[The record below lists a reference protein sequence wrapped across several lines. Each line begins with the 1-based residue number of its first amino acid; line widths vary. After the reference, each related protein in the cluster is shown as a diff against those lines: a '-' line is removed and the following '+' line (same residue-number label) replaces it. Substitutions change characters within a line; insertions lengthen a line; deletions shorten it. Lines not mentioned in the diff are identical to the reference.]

1 MEARVLA
8 SQPAGDKSI
17 ACRVEQGNGRL
28 ITELLTYSSSRVLRL
43 HVRAR
48 NLSLSLSFYPFL
60 PLEKNSC
67 QCLRSCPEIMRPS
80 RHRDSTSAAVS
91 SRIPPLGSPPVV
103 KIRFLN
109 NGKEKEG
116 WRFLFLGRGEKESFS
131 PCLLSNGIFGRW
143 KLIWRIDRLRVY
155 YCIRLNFD
163 FSGSRKYKRWR
174 GEREIFRK
182 GGRIEI
188 SIRTH
193 RIEYLFLYFRI
204 IHPIDFP
211 TFR

>member
-28 ITELLTYSSSRVLRL
+28 ITELLTYSSSRVLRP

-48 NLSLSLSFYPFL
+48 NLSLSLSSFLPFP

-109 NGKEKEG
+109 NGKGKEG
-116 WRFLFLGRGEKESFS
+116 WRGFHF
-131 PCLLSNGIFGRW
+131 
-143 KLIWRIDRLRVY
+143 
-155 YCIRLNFD
+155 
-163 FSGSRKYKRWR
+163 
-174 GEREIFRK
+174 
-182 GGRIEI
+182 
-188 SIRTH
+188 
-193 RIEYLFLYFRI
+193 
-204 IHPIDFP
+204 
-211 TFR
+211 

>member
-28 ITELLTYSSSRVLRL
+28 ITELLTYSSSRVLRP

-48 NLSLSLSFYPFL
+48 NLSLSFYPFL

-80 RHRDSTSAAVS
+80 RHRDSTSAALS
-91 SRIPPLGSPPVV
+91 SRIPLLGSRPVL

-109 NGKEKEG
+109 NGKGKE
-116 WRFLFLGRGEKESFS
+116 RISFLGRGKREASL
-131 PCLLSNGIFGRW
+131 P
-143 KLIWRIDRLRVY
+143 VY
-155 YCIRLNFD
+155 YRM
-163 FSGSRKYKRWR
+163 
-174 GEREIFRK
+174 
-182 GGRIEI
+182 
-188 SIRTH
+188 
-193 RIEYLFLYFRI
+193 EYLVGGN
-204 IHPIDFP
+204 
-211 TFR
+211 